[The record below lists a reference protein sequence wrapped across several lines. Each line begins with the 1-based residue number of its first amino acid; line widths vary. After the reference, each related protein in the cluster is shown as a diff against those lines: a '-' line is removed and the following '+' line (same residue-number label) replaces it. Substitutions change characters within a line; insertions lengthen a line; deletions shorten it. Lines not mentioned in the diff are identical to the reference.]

1 MKFRDW
7 TSINLT
13 GIQEGYRNR
22 LSKTAQIKHDL
33 PTLLSRIL
41 CSSLLFVD
49 DLFSVCFQ
57 ERLCISFLQCSCLDI
72 RLFTYALYC
81 SLLRFSRIL
90 PILASSITFLGNF
103 LDPLYAVYFLHS
115 LVALSLYIQHW
126 ELLFN
131 CILTTLISLSKCG
144 WQIICSRS
152 LTSTS
157 PRKALVW
164 YLTVCS
170 LYAALELGTRVCAL
184 HCHLPVSPG
193 ARMG

>member
-13 GIQEGYRNR
+13 GNIQEGYRNR

-33 PTLLSRIL
+33 PPLLSRIL

-81 SLLRFSRIL
+81 SLSRSSRIL

-131 CILTTLISLSKCG
+131 CILTNLISLSKRG

-157 PRKALVW
+157 PRKALV
-164 YLTVCS
+164 
-170 LYAALELGTRVCAL
+170 
-184 HCHLPVSPG
+184 
-193 ARMG
+193 

>member
-13 GIQEGYRNR
+13 GNIQEGYRNR

-33 PTLLSRIL
+33 PPLLSRIL

-81 SLLRFSRIL
+81 SLLFLSYSAYFGVRYNFLGQFSGPALRLLLVAFFSR
-90 PILASSITFLGNF
+90 S
-103 LDPLYAVYFLHS
+103 V
-115 LVALSLYIQHW
+115 SLYPALRITVKLHPDQFDFPLKMRVANY
-126 ELLFN
+126 LLTQPH
-131 CILTTLISLSKCG
+131 I
-144 WQIICSRS
+144 
-152 LTSTS
+152 
-157 PRKALVW
+157 
-164 YLTVCS
+164 Y
-170 LYAALELGTRVCAL
+170 
-184 HCHLPVSPG
+184 
-193 ARMG
+193 